1 MTRRERLEN
10 KLAKRQEWAAKA
22 EKRSHEEMEKSMA
35 ATAGIPLGQ
44 PILVGHHSEKRHRA
58 VIARAQA
65 AGNRAIEESNL
76 SKHHREKA
84 AGLSDYLESTIFDDD
99 PDAIKRI
106 QQKIDNLEKQHA
118 LMLAVNKVCRNK
130 KLDEFAKISAIVDL
144 GLTESAA
151 KEAVHP
157 SESWQSVG
165 FDSYVLSNN
174 KANIRRYKER
184 LVSLKRNKWKI
195 FRSRLEK
202 SPPCSTLYQG
212 RGNPERSG
220 GRRRNWLR
228 FSVLCFSGDWAGYS
242 RGVFFSTFPTQSP
255 FFVYRKEKNV
265 RVHFHGLRACRRP
278 FHLPSCRK
286 AGVVVVRFRLP

>member
-10 KLAKRQEWAAKA
+10 KLAKRKEWAEKA
-22 EKRSHEEMEKSMA
+22 ENRSHAEMRKSESYVA
-35 ATAGIPLGQ
+35 NIPLGQ
-44 PILVGHHSEKRHRA
+44 PILVGHHSEKAHRA
-58 VIARAQA
+58 AIDRACRA
-65 AGNRAIEESNL
+65 ADRSVEERKL
-76 SKHHREKA
+76 AKHHREKA

-118 LMLAVNKVCRNK
+118 LMLAVNKICRNK

-184 LVSLKRNKWKI
+184 LASLKKARERKAAAEAAENGVFIEILLTGFCRVTFAEKPEREIINSLKAAGFYWHGGCWRGK
-195 FRSRLEK
+195 RSRL
-202 SPPCSTLYQG
+202 P
-212 RGNPERSG
+212 
-220 GRRRNWLR
+220 
-228 FSVLCFSGDWAGYS
+228 
-242 RGVFFSTFPTQSP
+242 
-255 FFVYRKEKNV
+255 
-265 RVHFHGLRACRRP
+265 
-278 FHLPSCRK
+278 K
-286 AGVVVVRFRLP
+286 AVEELVI